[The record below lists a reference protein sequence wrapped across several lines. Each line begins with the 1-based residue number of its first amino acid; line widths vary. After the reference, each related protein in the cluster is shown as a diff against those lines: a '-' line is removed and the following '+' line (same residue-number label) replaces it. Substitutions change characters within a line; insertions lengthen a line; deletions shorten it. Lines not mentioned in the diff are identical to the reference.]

1 MSTRV
6 LYLPYDRPPLTLNQR
21 WPSRQ
26 AKDSAVAEVRRSV
39 GWVARAARI
48 GRHDHVTVELHYRP
62 GRAGIRDV
70 DNLVATLK
78 PACDGLVDAGLVV
91 DDDPAHMTKLMPV
104 IHSAIKTTG
113 TGERRLWLQ
122 ITPGPRPAPTGDP
135 VPTDSPAFTDAD
147 ATAFTR
153 LLSDS
158 PPPAASPPRMV
169 RIPHAPILETEIVVG
184 GDPPSSDD
192 GDDDD
197 GDGDDDPIVLVSV
210 AIVCPDGRQVT
221 STAVLHEP
229 LAAGELAGAVR
240 GCSAGVLA
248 QVAETDLL

>member
-1 MSTRV
+1 MSTHV

-39 GWVARAARI
+39 GWVARAARL

-78 PACDGLVDAGLVV
+78 PACDGLVDAGLVA

-104 IHSAIKTTG
+104 IHSALKTTG
-113 TGERRLWLQ
+113 AGERRLWLQ
-122 ITPGPRPAPTGDP
+122 ITPGPPPALTGDP
-135 VPTDSPAFTDAD
+135 VPADSPAFTDAD
-147 ATAFTR
+147 AAAFTR
-153 LLSDS
+153 LLSEDRAR
-158 PPPAASPPRMV
+158 PARLV
-169 RIPHAPILETEIVVG
+169 EIPHAPHFTPKLTDG

-192 GDDDD
+192 GDDDEG
-197 GDGDDDPIVLVSV
+197 GDGDDEPIVLVSV

-229 LAAGELAGAVR
+229 LGAGELAGAVR